1 MSNIQADVMHR
12 FPYTLTYE
20 KVVCHDDASP
30 YVPSLYV
37 FLGSY
42 VPWTISAP
50 WTICPLED
58 ASLTN
63 VFRPQGADP
72 PPLSAW

>member
-1 MSNIQADVMHR
+1 MTIRPRMYR
-12 FPYTLTYE
+12 PRTF
-20 KVVCHDDASP
+20 
-30 YVPSLYV
+30 

-72 PPLSAW
+72 PPSPRGEGR